1 MNASHSL
8 MSPPLPSSRV
18 ALKSSCAAKVIDVIP
33 AVMCCIHTEIRQ
45 QKSSFLTIPQL
56 RALAFLQTNACSS
69 LTELAEYLG
78 VTSASASTM
87 VERLVQ
93 KEFVTRT
100 EHPTLRRQVVICLT
114 AAGEDHLQE
123 VRQLTRDRLADKLA
137 NLPTDQLAN
146 LIEGLEELSQ
156 VFLGESLQ
164 IIQEK

>member
-1 MNASHSL
+1 
-8 MSPPLPSSRV
+8 
-18 ALKSSCAAKVIDVIP
+18 VIDVIP

>member
-1 MNASHSL
+1 MNASHNL
-8 MSPPLPSSRV
+8 MSPPLPSSRLSLRS
-18 ALKSSCAAKVIDVIP
+18 ACAAKVIDVVP
-33 AVMCCIHTEIRQ
+33 AVMRCIHTEIRQ
-45 QKSSFLTIPQL
+45 QKSTYLTIPQL

-114 AAGEDHLQE
+114 SAGEEHLQE
-123 VRQLTRDRLADKLA
+123 VRQITRDRLADKIAHLPPEHLA
-137 NLPTDQLAN
+137 NLLN
-146 LIEGLEELSQ
+146 GLEELSQ
-156 VFLGESLQ
+156 IFVFRDCADD
-164 IIQEK
+164 